1 VALPTLTWRAFT
13 PVTLSANTTVAI
25 LDAIYTN
32 GTATVNYADGTPRP
46 APGTVGS
53 TSWTWNR
60 ESPAGVTVSAYGSP
74 PQPAGPDAMIPT
86 TYIVAGASALP
97 GSGPT
102 MATING
108 LTPDANAIN
117 RLNLGMVKN
126 PGAYTNWNAANPFT
140 SGNFSGYATVSPAT
154 TVITYVTLY
163 MWECQEAWIAML
175 FNAGGT
181 QGYFMGGGAFV
192 NPLSTASL
200 NAESDGRCYSVN
212 TTGATQFVANTWI
225 SNISGSVGPFRGG
238 TGANGSRWYQFA
250 PGTGTL
256 RSLVRMTAGTAAA
269 LSSTSTT
276 PNGEFP
282 FVPMFDM
289 LDTTSS
295 QYMGELR
302 QIGATRAARVGQRW
316 SNGGTIVAYILSAQT
331 GTDRE
336 AAAMLY

>member
-1 VALPTLTWRAFT
+1 MALPTLTWRAFT

-25 LDAIYTN
+25 LDAIFTN
-32 GTATVNYADGTPRP
+32 GTATVNYADGTARP
-46 APGTVGS
+46 VPGTVGS

-60 ESPAGVTVSAYGSP
+60 ESPAGVTVSAYGTP
-74 PQPAGPDAMIPT
+74 PQPTAPDAMIPT

-154 TVITYVTLY
+154 TAITYVTLY
-163 MWECQEAWIAML
+163 MWECQEAWVAML

-181 QGYFMGGGAFV
+181 QGYIMAGGAFLD
-192 NPLSTASL
+192 PLSTVAL
-200 NAESDGRCYSVN
+200 NAESDGRCYSIT
-212 TTGATQFVANTWI
+212 TTGATQFVGNTWI
-225 SNISGSVGPFRGG
+225 SNLGGSVGPFRG
-238 TGANGSRWYQFA
+238 TTAANGSRWYQFA

-256 RSLVRMTAGTAAA
+256 RGAVRMVSPPAGAI
-269 LSSTSTT
+269 SSTSVC

-282 FVPMFDM
+282 YVPTFHA
-289 LDTTSS
+289 LDITSN

-302 QIGATRAARVGQRW
+302 QIGATRAARTGQRW

>member
-1 VALPTLTWRAFT
+1 MALPTLTWRAFT

-25 LDAIYTN
+25 LDTIYTN

-60 ESPAGVTVSAYGSP
+60 ESPAGVTVSAYGTP
-74 PQPAGPDAMIPT
+74 PQPVGPDAMIPT

-102 MATING
+102 MIS
-108 LTPDANAIN
+108 PDVNAIN
-117 RLNLGMVKN
+117 RLILGMVKN

-140 SGNFSGYATVSPAT
+140 SGNFSGYGTVSPAT
-154 TVITYVTLY
+154 TSITYVTLY
-163 MWECQEAWIAML
+163 MWECQEAWIAVL
-175 FNAGGT
+175 ANAGGT
-181 QGYFMGGGAFV
+181 QTYVMGGGAFV
-192 NPLSTASL
+192 NALSTAAL
-200 NAESDGRCYSVN
+200 NAESDGRCYSIT

-225 SNISGSVGPFRGG
+225 SSISGTVGPFRGS
-238 TGANGSRWYQFA
+238 TAANGSRWYQFQ
-250 PGTGTL
+250 PGTGSL
-256 RSLVRMTAGTAAA
+256 RTIIRMTAGTAAA

-282 FVPMFDM
+282 YIPMFDM
-289 LDTTSS
+289 LDVTSN

-302 QIGATRAARVGQRW
+302 QIGVTRAARTGQRW

-336 AAAMLY
+336 AAALLY

>member
-1 VALPTLTWRAFT
+1 MALPTLTWRAFT
-13 PVTLSANTTVAI
+13 PVTLAANTTVAM

-60 ESPAGVTVSAYGSP
+60 ESPAGVTVSAYGTP
-74 PQPAGPDAMIPT
+74 PQPTAPDAMIPT

-117 RLNLGMVKN
+117 RLNVGMVKN

-154 TVITYVTLY
+154 TVITYVTMY
-163 MWECQEAWIAML
+163 MWECQEAWLAMF
-175 FNAGGT
+175 FNVGGT
-181 QGYFMGGGAFV
+181 QGYVVGGGAFID
-192 NPLSTASL
+192 PLSTAAL
-200 NAESDGRCYSVN
+200 NAESDGRCYSIVS
-212 TTGATQFVANTWI
+212 TGATQFVANTWI
-225 SNISGSVGPFRGG
+225 SNISGSIGPFRGS
-238 TGANGSRWYQFA
+238 TGANGSRWYQFT
-250 PGTGTL
+250 PGAGTL
-256 RSLVRMTAGTAAA
+256 RAPIRMVAGQAGALVSASVSPG
-269 LSSTSTT
+269 
-276 PNGEFP
+276 GEFP
-282 FVPMFDM
+282 YVPLFHMMDV
-289 LDTTSS
+289 TSLA
-295 QYMGELR
+295 YMGELR
-302 QIGATRAARVGQRW
+302 QIGATRAARTGQRW
-316 SNGGTIVAYILSAQT
+316 DNAGTIEAYILSAQT

-336 AAAMLY
+336 AAALLY